1 MRWSSLLQF
10 LYLQAVF
17 LKRRK
22 SHSPVTAQHRRL
34 MTLIPGTALL
44 LSRLDNRRLS
54 SYGLIPRPEDIS
66 ICLLCTGYMVLDLAF
81 RSISSNYF
89 YFSGLILV
97 LPCTDMF
104 VKVDLRTVTCN
115 IPPQEILTKDA
126 VTTQVD
132 GVVYYRIHS
141 AVSAI
146 ANITDVH
153 SATFLLAQ
161 TTLRNVL
168 GTQSLAQLLAG
179 REEIAHSIQA
189 ILDSATEQWGI
200 KVARV
205 EIKDVRIPVAMQ
217 RAMAAKAEA
226 AREAKAKVVAAD
238 GEMNASKALKQASM
252 VLAESPAG
260 LQLRYLQTLT
270 TLAAENN
277 STIVFPL
284 PINILESLG
293 QKNKG
298 G

>member
-1 MRWSSLLQF
+1 MDPQRETPKKNNTEHLI
-10 LYLQAVF
+10 AD
-17 LKRRK
+17 RREGIG
-22 SHSPVTAQHRRL
+22 VC
-34 MTLIPGTALL
+34 GW
-44 LSRLDNRRLS
+44 
-54 SYGLIPRPEDIS
+54 
-66 ICLLCTGYMVLDLAF
+66 
-81 RSISSNYF
+81 
-89 YFSGLILV
+89 ILV
-97 LPCTDMF
+97 SLSFLLVLITFP
-104 VKVDLRTVTCN
+104 VSIWTC
-115 IPPQEILTKDA
+115 IKILTKDA

-141 AVSAI
+141 AVSAV
-146 ANITDVH
+146 ANVTDVH

-161 TTLRNVL
+161 TTLRNIL

-217 RAMAAKAEA
+217 RAMAAEAEA
-226 AREAKAKVVAAD
+226 AREARAKIVAAE
-238 GEMNASKALKQASM
+238 GEMNAAKALKQASM

-260 LQLRYLQTLT
+260 LQLCYLQTLT

-284 PINILESLG
+284 PINMLESFG
-293 QKNKG
+293 QKNRG